1 MMDNVVFDKSKLFA
15 IRIIRLCK
23 LLQERKEYIISKQI
37 TRSGTSIGANIS
49 EAQFAISK
57 KDFQAKM
64 YIALKETYETLYWL
78 ELLFRTEYLT
88 ETEYESI
95 NNDCLELKKILS
107 SITKTTK
114 EKLTTEKQNT
124 NLKNGMK

>member
-1 MMDNVVFDKSKLFA
+1 MDNIVFDKSKLFA

-23 LLQERKEYIISKQI
+23 LLQERKEYIISKQV

-57 KDFQAKM
+57 KDFQSKM
-64 YIALKETYETLYWL
+64 YIALKETHETLYWL
-78 ELLFRTEYLT
+78 ELLFKTEYIT

-95 NNDCLELKKILS
+95 NNDCLEIKRILS

-114 EKLTTEKQNT
+114 ENI
-124 NLKNGMK
+124 NLKKAGK

>member
-1 MMDNVVFDKSKLFA
+1 MDNVVFDKSKLFA

-88 ETEYESI
+88 DTEYESI

>member
-1 MMDNVVFDKSKLFA
+1 MNNIVFDKSKLFA
-15 IRIIRLCK
+15 IRAIRLCK
-23 LLQERKEYIISKQI
+23 LLQERKEYIISKQVV
-37 TRSGTSIGANIS
+37 RAGTSIGANIS

-64 YIALKETYETLYWL
+64 YIALKETHETLYWL
-78 ELLFRTEYLT
+78 ELLFKTEYIT

-95 NNDCLELKKILS
+95 NKDCLELKKILG

-114 EKLTTEKQNT
+114 EKITTEKQNN
-124 NLKNGMK
+124 NLKKEGK

>member
-1 MMDNVVFDKSKLFA
+1 MNNIVFDKSKLFA

-64 YIALKETYETLYWL
+64 YIALKETHETLYWL

-114 EKLTTEKQNT
+114 EKLITEKQNT
-124 NLKNGMK
+124 NLKNEGK

>member
-1 MMDNVVFDKSKLFA
+1 
-15 IRIIRLCK
+15 
-23 LLQERKEYIISKQI
+23 
-37 TRSGTSIGANIS
+37 
-49 EAQFAISK
+49 
-57 KDFQAKM
+57 M

-88 ETEYESI
+88 DTEYESI

>member
-1 MMDNVVFDKSKLFA
+1 MMNNIVFDKSKLFA

-64 YIALKETYETLYWL
+64 YIALKETHETLYWL

-114 EKLTTEKQNT
+114 EKLITEKQNT
-124 NLKNGMK
+124 NLKNEGK

>member
-1 MMDNVVFDKSKLFA
+1 MDNVVFDKSKLFA
-15 IRIIRLCK
+15 IRIISLCK

-88 ETEYESI
+88 DTEYESI

>member
-1 MMDNVVFDKSKLFA
+1 MDNVVFDKSKLFA

-64 YIALKETYETLYWL
+64 YIALKETHETLYWL
-78 ELLFRTEYLT
+78 ELLFRTEYLP
-88 ETEYESI
+88 ETEYKSI

-114 EKLTTEKQNT
+114 EKLITEKQNT
-124 NLKNGMK
+124 NLKNEGK

>member
-1 MMDNVVFDKSKLFA
+1 MDNVVFDKSKLFA

-88 ETEYESI
+88 DTEYESI

-124 NLKNGMK
+124 NLKNGLK

>member
-1 MMDNVVFDKSKLFA
+1 MDNVVFDKSKLFA

-64 YIALKETYETLYWL
+64 YIGTKRDLRNTILV
-78 ELLFRTEYLT
+78 RT
-88 ETEYESI
+88 SI
-95 NNDCLELKKILS
+95 
-107 SITKTTK
+107 
-114 EKLTTEKQNT
+114 
-124 NLKNGMK
+124 

>member
-1 MMDNVVFDKSKLFA
+1 MDNVVFDKSKLFA

-88 ETEYESI
+88 DTEYESI

-124 NLKNGMK
+124 NLKNEGK

>member
-1 MMDNVVFDKSKLFA
+1 MNNIVFDKSKLFA

-64 YIALKETYETLYWL
+64 YIALKETHETLYWL

-88 ETEYESI
+88 ETEYKSI

-114 EKLTTEKQNT
+114 EKLITEKQNT
-124 NLKNGMK
+124 NLKNEGK

>member
-1 MMDNVVFDKSKLFA
+1 MNNIVFDKSKLFA
-15 IRIIRLCK
+15 IRIILLCK

-64 YIALKETYETLYWL
+64 YIALKETHETLYWL

-114 EKLTTEKQNT
+114 EKLITEKQNT
-124 NLKNGMK
+124 NLKNEGK

>member
-1 MMDNVVFDKSKLFA
+1 MDNVVFDKSKLFA

>member
-1 MMDNVVFDKSKLFA
+1 M
-15 IRIIRLCK
+15 CK

-88 ETEYESI
+88 DTEYESI